1 MSDRLA
7 AALYRAHQQDLLTYA
22 RRLVNDSST
31 AQDITQDAWLRFSD
45 AVRDTWPDNPVA
57 YLYRIVRNLA
67 LDSQRRT
74 RLETDLFV
82 DNAEDIASRQPDPW
96 PSVEEAVITR
106 DELNRLA
113 QALAELPARTRLA
126 VEMHRIGG
134 YKLREIAAHLDVSL
148 SMAQY
153 LVKEGIKHCQKRL

>member
-7 AALYRAHQQDLLTYA
+7 AALYSAHQQELLIYA
-22 RRLVNDSST
+22 RRLVKDSST

-67 LDSQRRT
+67 LDSQRRA

-82 DNAEDIASRQPDPW
+82 DNAEDIASRQPGPW

-106 DELNRLA
+106 DELNRLE